1 MTLGASRGPRSLPR
15 NRNDPLITLS
25 LQITDAVERFSL
37 PSNGSEEAPEAM
49 DVTLTPYLAPP
60 PIWLIGRNQRM
71 PRRPRRPADRT
82 IATAAS

>member
-1 MTLGASRGPRSLPR
+1 
-15 NRNDPLITLS
+15 LITLL

-37 PSNGSEEAPEAM
+37 PPNGSEEAPEAM
-49 DVTLTPYLAPP
+49 DVTLTPYLP

-71 PRRPRRPADRT
+71 PRRPADRT